1 MKENN
6 SLSSL
11 VKKFL
16 FMSAILVLGASVAQ
30 AQVAPPASASALR
43 FKVLALA
50 ESGGHHVE
58 FTKAAKPWLKKCAEE
73 NGFEVD
79 YITDTTPI
87 TEAFLARYRL
97 VLQLDFVPYGWKP
110 EAMAAFKAYIEEGRG
125 GWVGLHHATLLG
137 SFDGYPMWP
146 WFSDFMGSI
155 KFKNYIPK
163 FSSGTV
169 RVEDKAHPCMK
180 DVPES
185 FVISKEEWYTYDR
198 SPRANVH
205 VLASVDEAT
214 YSDPSAVRMGDHPVI
229 WSNERM
235 AARNVYIF
243 MGHGPW
249 LFEDKAFTTIFRN
262 AILWAAEKQP
272 PSKSK

>member
-1 MKENN
+1 MFA
-6 SLSSL
+6 L
-11 VKKFL
+11 
-16 FMSAILVLGASVAQ
+16 ASCLLQ
-30 AQVAPPASASALR
+30 AQSPPTETSSPAR

-50 ESGGHHVE
+50 EPGGHHVE
-58 FTKAAKPWLKKCAEE
+58 FTKAAKPWLTRCGNE

-79 YITDTTPI
+79 YITNTAPI
-87 TEAFLARYRL
+87 TEAFLAQYRL
-97 VLQLDFVPYGWKP
+97 VLQLDFVPYGWTP
-110 EAMAAFKAYIEEGRG
+110 EAMAAFTNYIEKGRG

-137 SFDGYPMWP
+137 KFDGQPMWP
-146 WFSDFMGSI
+146 WFSDFMGGI
-155 KFKNYIPK
+155 KFKNYIAK

-185 FVISKEEWYTYDR
+185 FIISKEEWYTYDR
-198 SPRANVH
+198 SPRPNVH
-205 VLASVDEAT
+205 VLANVDEAS
-214 YSDPSAVRMGDHPVI
+214 YSDPTAVRMGDHPVI
-229 WSNERM
+229 WTNERM

-249 LFEDKAFTTIFRN
+249 LFENKAFTTIFRN

-272 PSKSK
+272 LSKSK

>member
-1 MKENN
+1 MKG
-6 SLSSL
+6 LSI
-11 VKKFL
+11 VFAM
-16 FMSAILVLGASVAQ
+16 FVLAVSVAHAQPAQ
-30 AQVAPPASASALR
+30 ASSASAPR

-50 ESGGHHVE
+50 ETGGHHVE
-58 FTKAAKPWLKKCAEE
+58 FTEAAKPWLKKCGEE
-73 NGFEVD
+73 NGFEVH
-79 YITDTTPI
+79 YITNTTSI
-87 TEAFLARYRL
+87 TEAFLGRYRL
-97 VLQLDFVPYGWKP
+97 VLQLDFVPYGWAP
-110 EAMAAFKAYIEEGRG
+110 EAMAAFKAYIKEGRG

-146 WFSDFMGSI
+146 WFSDFMGTI

-163 FSSGTV
+163 FSAGTV

-180 DVPES
+180 DVPET
-185 FVISKEEWYTYDR
+185 FIISREEWYTYDR
-198 SPRANVH
+198 SPRTNVH

-214 YSDPSAVRMGDHPVI
+214 YSDPAAVRMGDHPVI
-229 WSNERM
+229 WTNERM

-249 LFEDKAFTTIFRN
+249 LFENKAFTTIFHN

-272 PSKSK
+272 SSKSK